1 MWALWE
7 GRKPRRSC
15 VRIEDRSSDEKRRGL
30 RPSHERPNRYNPGMS
45 ALTGI
50 TVLELS
56 RVLAGPW
63 CGMMLADLGAEVIKL
78 ESFDGDDTRG
88 LGPPF
93 RDGVSAYFACC
104 NRNKRSLAID
114 LRTPAARPLLEALVR
129 HADVLIENYRTGTAE
144 HLGVGWEEMRAINPR
159 LVYCSISGYGRSG
172 PAADRPGYDYVVQ
185 AEAGMMAITGGAES
199 PPSKVGVAVADLQ
212 TGQNAAIAILAA
224 LRHRDR
230 TGRGQRIDVSLFDSQ
245 LAGLAN
251 VAANVL
257 FTGSDAP
264 RYGNAHPSIVPYEDF
279 PTADGRMMIA
289 VGNDRQFAALAGLL
303 GEPGWAVDPRSATNA
318 ARVQHR
324 QWLTAEIGARTVQQ
338 PTSHWLE
345 RMDAL
350 GIPAGPIQDL
360 AQVFADPH
368 VRARGLQLELP
379 GGIPSV
385 RNPIRLSRTPI
396 QSFHPP
402 PSLGE
407 HTDEVLSGT
416 LGLSADEI
424 ARLRT
429 DGTVA

>member
-1 MWALWE
+1 MSLPSPLS
-7 GRKPRRSC
+7 G
-15 VRIEDRSSDEKRRGL
+15 VRILD
-30 RPSHERPNRYNPGMS
+30 
-45 ALTGI
+45 
-50 TVLELS
+50 LS

-63 CGMMLADLGAEVIKL
+63 ASQLLADLGAEVIKV
-78 ESFDGDDTRG
+78 ERPGTGDDTRSW
-88 LGPPF
+88 GPPWI
-93 RDGVSAYFACC
+93 GGTSSYFACT
-104 NRNKRSLAID
+104 NRNKRSIAVD
-114 LRTPAARPLLEALVR
+114 FSHKDGQALVQR
-129 HADVLIENYRTGTAE
+129 LAGWADVLLENYK
-144 HLGVGWEEMRAINPR
+144 VGGLAPYGLDHPTLSVQHPR
-159 LVYCSISGYGRSG
+159 LVYCSITGFGTEG
-172 PAADRPGYDYVVQ
+172 PYADKPGYDMLAQ
-185 AEAGMMAITGGAES
+185 AMGGLMSLTGEPGGS
-199 PPSKVGVAVADLQ
+199 PLKVGVAMADLL
-212 TGQNAAIAILAA
+212 TGLYASNAILAA
-224 LRHRDR
+224 LLERSRS
-230 TGRGQRIDVSLFDSQ
+230 GKGQHIELALLDVQ
-245 LAGLAN
+245 VACLAN
-251 VAANVL
+251 QALGFLA
-257 FTGSDAP
+257 TGTP
-264 RYGNAHPSIVPYEDF
+264 PGRLGNAHPSIVPYEDF